1 MTQARFP
8 SYGHRPGVPRR
19 RALAAAG
26 VTILAPA
33 ALAACGPAAGL
44 ARPTAAKPRTTL
56 VWQPWRVGWASSW
69 TGVFQQALA
78 PFLKAHP
85 GVDIVIDVGDGPVS
99 NDAAVLAAILAGAG
113 PDVYSG
119 FAPAKMIEAK
129 VNLDLAP
136 YLRRFNVDTHTF
148 DAGQF
153 AKFTTNGGVYALP
166 AELSTSAVVLN
177 LSLLDQ
183 LGIPYPAG
191 DWDYREAASLWRRT
205 TKASNTASGR
215 RVGFTFWGQK
225 AAWLPGDFYWRGWGA
240 SVAQGGYT
248 TKCALDSHEATA
260 FAQWWYP
267 LMHAGVVSWLGA
279 APPWPQQVA
288 CGFAGSWSL
297 PMYAQQTSVKYD
309 FWPQPRWPTGTT
321 AYAGNDYYAV
331 SRTTHQPE
339 LAASFAIWLATSKDW
354 ADSLTRM
361 QLVLPPTRGSWE
373 QWQAVV
379 RAVAPPL
386 AHKNLGAF
394 TVAAMADRAFNHPAF
409 AYLSDA
415 AYGRIAPYTTRMAM
429 RQISVPLGLQE
440 ATRAVD
446 TFEIAAQS
454 TTLQTARVQAEL
466 KRAAASTHAVTFQPA
481 PRAGLGVPASVPPK
495 GSITHHATQWT
506 MIGDGGDVWAT
517 SDNCTYACIPW
528 TSSDGSFVARVAAI
542 RNVDCPHL
550 SQWSKVGLMARG
562 DLSDDAAMVLV
573 CASGDHGVFVDSRQV
588 PGTSASQQGPLS
600 PAPKTGLIGAQY
612 LTKPNTAKHHNYL
625 LRPVWLRL
633 VRAAD
638 SWQPASSFD
647 GKTWTKAGAALRPGM
662 AGCWVGIFCASHN
675 SSFGGKGRIAATFD
689 RLSFTPSTQV
699 QLGTPG
705 KP

>member
-1 MTQARFP
+1 MQTRFP
-8 SYGHRPGVPRR
+8 SRGTRAGVLRR
-19 RALAAAG
+19 SALAAAG
-26 VTILAPA
+26 VTILAPT
-33 ALAACGPAAGL
+33 ALAACGPIAGQS
-44 ARPTAAKPRTTL
+44 RPTAAKPRTTL
-56 VWQPWRVGWASSW
+56 VWQPWRVGWAKSW
-69 TGVFQQALA
+69 TGVFQQALT

-99 NDAAVLAAILAGAG
+99 NDGAVLAAILAGAG

-136 YLRRFNVDTHTF
+136 YLRRYNVDTHTF

-153 AKFTTNGGVYALP
+153 AKFSANGGVYALP
-166 AELSTSAVVLN
+166 AELSTSAVAIN

-183 LGIPYPAG
+183 LGIPYPAR
-191 DWDYREAASLWRRT
+191 DWDYREAASLWQRT
-205 TKASNTASGR
+205 TKASNSPSGR

-225 AAWLPGDFYWRGWGA
+225 APWLPGEFYWRGWGA
-240 SVAQGGYT
+240 SVVQGAYS
-248 TKCALDSHEATA
+248 TKCALDGREALA

-267 LMHAGVVSWLGA
+267 LMHSGVAVWLGA

-297 PMYAQQTSVKYD
+297 PLFAQQTTVKYD

-331 SRTTHQPE
+331 SRTTHQPD
-339 LAASFAIWLATSKDW
+339 LAAGFAIWLATSKAW
-354 ADSLTRM
+354 AQSITRM
-361 QLVLPPTRGSWE
+361 QLVLPPARSGWD
-373 QWQAVV
+373 QWQSVV
-379 RAVAPPL
+379 RSVAPPL

-394 TVAAMADRAFNHPAF
+394 TVAALADRAFNHPAF

-415 AYGRIAPYTTRMAM
+415 AYGRIGQYTAQMAT

-440 ATRAVD
+440 ATHSVD
-446 TFEIAAQS
+446 AFETAAQ
-454 TTLQTARVQAEL
+454 TTTQRAGQIKAEL
-466 KRAAASTHAVTFQPA
+466 KRAATSKHAITFPSPA
-481 PRAGLGVPASVPPK
+481 RTGLGVPASTPPK
-495 GSITHHATQWT
+495 GAITHHATQWT
-506 MIGDGGDVWAT
+506 MIGDGSDVWAT

-528 TSSDGSFVARVAAI
+528 TSSAGSFVGRLTSIANI
-542 RNVDCPHL
+542 DCPHL
-550 SQWSKVGLMARG
+550 SQWAKVGLMARG

-573 CASGDHGVFVDSRQV
+573 CASGAHGVFVDARQG
-588 PGTSASQQGPLS
+588 PGIAAAQQGPLS
-600 PAPKTGLIGAQY
+600 PAPKTGLIGAKY

-633 VRAAD
+633 VRSGG
-638 SWQPASSFD
+638 SWQAASSLD
-647 GKTWTKAGAALRPGM
+647 GKTWVKAGSAVQPGM
-662 AGCWVGIFCASHN
+662 AGCWVGIFCLSHN
-675 SSFGGKGRIAATFD
+675 GSFGGKGRIVATFD
-689 RLSFTPSTQV
+689 HLSFTPHVEV

-705 KP
+705 KA